1 MGLVTALVSAN
12 TVVRHTA
19 NSGIALDYAAI
30 KWSGTHSGTQ
40 VGLKAVPGGADDYAV
55 SGTTWHLDGY
65 LTVRPDYNVKVTYSY
80 CEGDAESEDRPQ
92 LPENI
97 DSTVKAGD
105 PFSEEWR
112 TIDGYVAVC
121 DDGRFNADNP
131 ISFDRIAGNKD
142 IHVVFHRDANGNDY
156 SRLRGEALH
165 SYL

>member
-1 MGLVTALVSAN
+1 MTALVSAN

-55 SGTTWHLDGY
+55 SGTTWHLDGS

-112 TIDGYVAVC
+112 TIDG
-121 DDGRFNADNP
+121 
-131 ISFDRIAGNKD
+131 
-142 IHVVFHRDANGNDY
+142 
-156 SRLRGEALH
+156 
-165 SYL
+165 